1 MSLFDDRERAFEL
14 KYVHDLEAAFR
25 MRVIAMRDMA
35 RWAADR
41 LGLIGS
47 DADSYVST
55 HAHSVLTRDGSG
67 LLLKRL
73 AADLKDRD
81 LGVSEQELTR
91 VYDGFCASA
100 LMRMQTLPDAGE
112 AGMVARKH

>member
-41 LGLIGS
+41 LGMIGA
-47 DADSYVST
+47 DAEAYVST
-55 HAHSVLTRDGSG
+55 HAHAVLMRDGSG
-67 LLLKRL
+67 LLLQRL
-73 AADLKDRD
+73 AADLKARHLD
-81 LGVSEQELTR
+81 VSEPELAN

-112 AGMVARKH
+112 AGMVIRKH